1 MKKIYSVFLSLFMV
15 FSLVGCAGKASAAGT
30 FEGVGKGLMAILK
43 SQLHWMMMQRL
54 QTLN

>member
-30 FEGVGKGLMAILK
+30 FEGVGK
-43 SQLHWMMMQRL
+43 
-54 QTLN
+54 